1 VCKCTLIA
9 GKEVSG
15 IPRYIVHEELLNHT
29 NLKERNMR
37 KSVFVAVLI
46 VMFAACFQFALAG
59 KEGKGEK
66 EGSQAK
72 PQEVI
77 TDHKF
82 ADLYNEVAELEGEEA
97 LAFFESLPSKG
108 VKGAEVIEFFID
120 LPLSDANDQIYD
132 LFEEEG
138 FQFYLEKYPRGD
150 FYEGFQWEKGMGTE
164 IVGPFSKQEL
174 KLPFTDYIP
183 IPAGPVG
190 DPDKTYKIGCTFHGF
205 SHPWLI
211 NWADAAKWQAEQ
223 HPNVEMKVLDAE
235 FDNAKMASH
244 FDTFIAE
251 GVDGILVWPM
261 VEAPTGPPAQRAIE
275 AGIPVVSVDRM
286 TGFEGVSSRV
296 TGNFP
301 ANGAQCGMYLVW
313 KLAQEGDLDANVVM
327 LRKPL
332 GSTADSIRTGHFIKV
347 LSYFPGIN
355 ILQSYH
361 DTDSREEAY
370 QNAQN
375 ALQAYDNIDV
385 FYGTGDHEA
394 LAALEAV
401 KMANRMNSRSGGKKI
416 LFISIDDSKEAL
428 TNVRKGQI
436 EVNTPYT
443 PLISDIG
450 ARALINIIADREKMP
465 YDIIT
470 PNIPMVT
477 KDGDTVFGLET
488 QTPDEWYQYTFG
500 PPM

>member
-1 VCKCTLIA
+1 
-9 GKEVSG
+9 
-15 IPRYIVHEELLNHT
+15 
-29 NLKERNMR
+29 MR
-37 KSVFVAVLI
+37 KGIVVI
-46 VMFAACFQFALAG
+46 VMTALFIAASAAVFAGGGQ
-59 KEGKGEK
+59 EK
-66 EGSQAK
+66 ESSGSSGSSAASMG
-72 PQEVI
+72 
-77 TDHKF
+77 DNKF
-82 ADLYNEVAELEGEEA
+82 AELYAEVADLSGQEA
-97 LAFFESLPSKG
+97 VDFFKSLPSKG
-108 VKGAEVIEFFID
+108 VSGAEVIEFFID
-120 LPLSDANDQIYD
+120 LPLSDANEQIYE
-132 LFEEEG
+132 LFDEEG
-138 FQFYLEKYPRGD
+138 FQFYLDKYPRGD
-150 FYEGFQWEKGMGTE
+150 FYNNFQWEKGMGTN
-164 IVGPFSKQEL
+164 ITGPFSKLDL
-174 KLPFTDYIP
+174 KLPFTDYVP

-190 DPDKTYKIGCTFHGF
+190 DPNKTYTIGTTFHGF

-211 NWADAAKWQAEQ
+211 NWADAAKWEADQ

-286 TGFEGVSSRV
+286 TGFDGVSSRV

-313 KLAQEGDLDANVVM
+313 KLAQEGDLNANVVM

-332 GSTADSIRTGHFIKV
+332 GSTADSIRTGHFLKV
-347 LSYFPGIN
+347 LSYIPGIN

-361 DTDSREEAY
+361 DTDSREEAF

-375 ALQAYDNIDV
+375 ALQAYNNIDV

-401 KMANRMNSRSGGKKI
+401 KAANRMNSREGGKKI
-416 LFISIDDSKEAL
+416 IFISIDDSKEAL
-428 TNVRKGQI
+428 TNIRQGQI

-443 PLISDIG
+443 PLIADIG
-450 ARALINIIADREKMP
+450 ARALINIITGEVDMP

-477 KDGDTVFGLET
+477 KEGVTIFGLET